1 MTPEWLDDEDLPQ
14 PPRRELPGNPLLR
27 RIGAGAVLL
36 LAVAGIAV
44 YARTAHPDRP
54 SAHDLPS
61 HAATTSALS
70 PARPALPAA
79 PAPSGFVVH
88 ANDRHGS
95 LRNDV
100 ELTVPVVRAPAPCP
114 PADDGS
120 SACSTTQ
127 VVPASFE
134 QAVRARLP
142 GMRTLAVTTLLLR
155 ARGPLDTVGLWSRRY
170 AGRLG
175 DGPLEIVIMRGVG
188 TATSSPVFAENGNHT
203 VVHISRHV
211 GGFTVEMEG
220 SVPTARVP
228 SLAALQAL
236 TRDARLVAVD

>member
-27 RIGAGAVLL
+27 RLGAAAVLL

-44 YARTAHPDRP
+44 YARAAHPDRP
-54 SAHDLPS
+54 SAHASPS
-61 HAATTSALS
+61 HAATTSALL
-70 PARPALPAA
+70 PAAPALPAA
-79 PAPSGFVVH
+79 PSAFVVH

-100 ELTVPVVRAPAPCP
+100 ELTIPVVRAPAPCP
-114 PADDGS
+114 PADGGS
-120 SACSTTQ
+120 SACSTTHS
-127 VVPASFE
+127 VPASFE
-134 QAVRARLP
+134 QAIRARLP
-142 GMRTLAVTTLLLR
+142 GTRTVAVITQLLR

-170 AGRLG
+170 SGRLG

-203 VVHISRHV
+203 VVHIRSHV

-228 SLAALQAL
+228 SLATLQAL
-236 TRDARLVAVD
+236 TRDTRLVAVR